1 MTYYLLEPEVAGSI
15 LGENSMVDVSVRP
28 PRVSHLDYEFNGWP
42 DDDLITSL
50 AHYIVT
56 TRLKDALVA
65 LTPTGCEFAPV
76 EISKSEQ
83 FEEMYPEQE
92 LPEFAWLKI
101 NGQAGVDDFGMSDD
115 HRLVVSKRILHC
127 LKQFKINNCDTEV
140 YSPQEQ
146 LVGASTRV
154 RKVV

>member
-1 MTYYLLEPEVAGSI
+1 MTYYILEPEVAGSI
-15 LGENSMVDVSVRP
+15 LGKKSIVDVTVRP
-28 PRVSHLDYEFNGWP
+28 PRVSRLDYEFDGWP
-42 DDDLITSL
+42 DDDLITSI
-50 AHYIVT
+50 ACYVVT

-65 LTPTGCEFAPV
+65 LMPTGCEFASV
-76 EISKSEQ
+76 EVSKSEQ
-83 FEEMYPEQE
+83 FKEMYPEQE

-101 NGQAGVDDFGMSDD
+101 TGQAGVDDFGMSDD
-115 HRLVVSKRILHC
+115 HRLVVSEPVLHC
-127 LKQFKINNCDTEV
+127 LKQFKIDNCEIEV